1 MKTTDN
7 TADVGVIVGRF
18 QAPFLHEG
26 HREILDQVTKTHP
39 RVLIFLGLSPLKCSV
54 NNPLDF
60 SARKAM
66 IEATY
71 PNVELL
77 YIEDVG
83 NNELWSKNL
92 DRQISK
98 AVGPNLKV
106 VLYGSRDSF
115 INGYIGRY
123 STIELI
129 PSKIISAS
137 EIRRQVGIKSKSTQ
151 EFREGVVWAVENQ
164 FPSFKA
170 TVDLGIVD
178 YDNKRLLMGQKPNE
192 DLIRFIGGFTDPAK
206 DKSAEDACVRE
217 GREET
222 SLELTVEGYI
232 GSALVNDWRYRREV
246 DKIMTFFYV
255 MRYQGGN
262 PVPRDDIKSLSWKKF
277 GEITEADVVPS
288 HRPLLSMLNDY
299 FKNEILRLP

>member
-60 SARKAM
+60 ASRKAM

-71 PNVELL
+71 PNVEIL

-98 AVGPNLKV
+98 AVGPSLKV

-115 INGYIGRY
+115 INGYMGRY
-123 STIELI
+123 PTLELV

-137 EIRRQVGIKSKSTQ
+137 EIRRQVGIKSKNTQ

-192 DLIRFIGGFTDPAK
+192 DLIRFIGGFTDPQK

-217 GREET
+217 GKEET

-232 GSALVNDWRYRREV
+232 GSTMVNDWRYRREV

>member
-60 SARKAM
+60 STRKAM
-66 IEATY
+66 IEALY
-71 PNVELL
+71 PNVEIL

-92 DRQISK
+92 DRMISK

-115 INGYIGRY
+115 INGYMGRY
-123 STIELI
+123 PTIELI
-129 PSKIISAS
+129 PSKFISAS
-137 EIRRQVGIKSKSTQ
+137 EIRRQVGIKSKNTQ

-170 TVDLGIVD
+170 TVDLAIID

-192 DLIRFIGGFTDPAK
+192 DLIRFIGGFTDPQK

-217 GREET
+217 GKEET

-255 MRYQGGN
+255 MRYQGGT
-262 PVPRDDIKSLSWKKF
+262 PAPKDDIKALYWKKF

>member
-60 SARKAM
+60 ASRKAM

-123 STIELI
+123 ATIELV

-192 DLIRFIGGFTDPAK
+192 DLIRFIGGFTDPLK

-217 GREET
+217 GKEET

>member
-1 MKTTDN
+1 M
-7 TADVGVIVGRF
+7 
-18 QAPFLHEG
+18 
-26 HREILDQVTKTHP
+26 
-39 RVLIFLGLSPLKCSV
+39 LIFLGLSPLKCSV

-137 EIRRQVGIKSKSTQ
+137 EIRRQVGIKSKS
-151 EFREGVVWAVENQ
+151 
-164 FPSFKA
+164 
-170 TVDLGIVD
+170 
-178 YDNKRLLMGQKPNE
+178 
-192 DLIRFIGGFTDPAK
+192 
-206 DKSAEDACVRE
+206 
-217 GREET
+217 
-222 SLELTVEGYI
+222 
-232 GSALVNDWRYRREV
+232 EV

>member
-1 MKTTDN
+1 MLNVKN
-7 TADVGVIVGRF
+7 NADVGVIVARI
-18 QAPFLHEG
+18 QSPYLHEG
-26 HREILDQVTKTHP
+26 HREILDQVTKTHS
-39 RVLIFLGLSPLKCSV
+39 RVLIFLGLSPLKCSA

-60 SARKAM
+60 STRKTM
-66 IEATY
+66 IEAAY
-71 PNVELL
+71 PNVEIL

-115 INGYIGRY
+115 INGYIGCY
-123 STIELI
+123 PTIELI
-129 PSKIISAS
+129 PSKFISAS
-137 EIRRQVGIKSKSTQ
+137 EIRRHVGIKSKNTQ

-178 YDNKRLLMGQKPNE
+178 YDNKRLLLGQKPNE
-192 DLIRFIGGFTDPAK
+192 DLLRFIGGFTDPTK
-206 DKSAEDACVRE
+206 DKSAEDAAIRE
-217 GREET
+217 GKEET
-222 SLELTVEGYI
+222 SLELIVEGYV
-232 GSALVNDWRYRREV
+232 GSALVNDWRYKREI

-288 HRPLLSMLNDY
+288 HRPLLVMLNDY